1 MVRLH
6 ADENVNALT
15 RVMCRPRECPRLEE
29 IRGNLGCA
37 CASIFQRELYNQRPD
52 ISHPSSDTRTRPRH
66 GITITMDAAY
76 NLASFMIQ
84 FLSLLWLGHEN
95 YIITTRLR
103 ERRRSRGGM
112 QGVGMARKRGSI
124 ERERGKENECMTP
137 AYCARSNDIRD
148 IIPASRECLLTLDVV
163 LEILSSYCTLSSN
176 TVLIKLVKGEPRPLL
191 RPLDDVYTF
200 SSHSLREIVAVSL
213 LFFPSMKPA
222 IDGALSYVFVGEPRT
237 DCHGRVRLQRR

>member
-1 MVRLH
+1 MHPFSSGSFTTRDVTSPIRLPIL
-6 ADENVNALT
+6 ARVLATELPLRWMRLT
-15 RVMCRPRECPRLEE
+15 REFYDTVSLPPLARPRK
-29 IRGNLGCA
+29 
-37 CASIFQRELYNQRPD
+37 LYLN
-52 ISHPSSDTRTRPRH
+52 HPSSREKTFERRDAGCRNGSKTR
-66 GITITMDAAY
+66 ID
-76 NLASFMIQ
+76 
-84 FLSLLWLGHEN
+84 
-95 YIITTRLR
+95 R
-103 ERRRSRGGM
+103 ER
-112 QGVGMARKRGSI
+112 
-124 ERERGKENECMTP
+124 KENECMTP

>member
-1 MVRLH
+1 
-6 ADENVNALT
+6 
-15 RVMCRPRECPRLEE
+15 
-29 IRGNLGCA
+29 
-37 CASIFQRELYNQRPD
+37 
-52 ISHPSSDTRTRPRH
+52 
-66 GITITMDAAY
+66 
-76 NLASFMIQ
+76 
-84 FLSLLWLGHEN
+84 
-95 YIITTRLR
+95 
-103 ERRRSRGGM
+103 M

-200 SSHSLREIVAVSL
+200 SSPIHYAKSLQF
-213 LFFPSMKPA
+213 LFCSFP
-222 IDGALSYVFVGEPRT
+222 
-237 DCHGRVRLQRR
+237 Q